1 MKLRWFLLS
10 LISILLLSSPARATR
25 LESWHFD
32 PNQNQLDLTTDSGI
46 QPRVF
51 LIDNPKRLVIDLS
64 GTTLSY
70 PTTKQN
76 FGSKIREIRVSQLDP
91 QTTRLVIELA
101 PGYTVSP
108 QSVIVR
114 RDSNFHWVV
123 KLSSIEKMPATGIFE
138 WGIGDGEQSSQ
149 TPISITPNFQ
159 QKRQVLLFQSK
170 APLQNI
176 ATINKLSPPDILTK
190 PINASMFAG
199 VVPLGEEIPQL
210 KSQINALMAR
220 YSFLKPGMFFV
231 DLETGNYLDI
241 SGDKVFPAA
250 STIKFPILI
259 ALFEKI
265 DAGTVKLNDT
275 LVMRR
280 DLVASGSGDLQYQR
294 VGTKLTVLQT
304 INKMI
309 SISDNTATNMII
321 DRLGGKAKLNQR
333 FGSWGLKN
341 TVIRHLLGDFKGT
354 NTTSPADLVKLSALI
369 QYHKLISDASRSQAL
384 DILNH
389 CHNKNLLAA
398 GLGSGAVIAHK
409 TGDIGFVIGDA
420 GIIEMSNGKRYLAGI
435 FVRRPYNDTRGRDF
449 VRQVSHLVYTYL
461 EQPKL
466 TQLP

>member
-32 PNQNQLDLTTDSGI
+32 PNHNQLDLTTDSGI

-64 GTTLSY
+64 GTTLDY

-76 FGSKIREIRVSQLDP
+76 YAWAIREIRVAQLDP

-101 PGYTVSP
+101 PGYNVSP

-114 RDSNFHWVV
+114 RGSNFHWVV
-123 KLSSIEKMPATGIFE
+123 KLSSIEKMPATGIME
-138 WGIGDGEQSSQ
+138 WGIGAGEQSSQ
-149 TPISITPNFQ
+149 TPISITPNLQ

-170 APLQNI
+170 APLENI

-199 VVPLGEEIPQL
+199 VVPLGEEILQL

-241 SGDKVFPAA
+241 SGNKVFPAA

-341 TVIRHLLGDFKGT
+341 TVIRNLLGDFKGT

-369 QYHKLISDASRSQAL
+369 QYHKLISDASRSQAI

-389 CHNKNLLAA
+389 CHNKKLLAA
-398 GLGSGAVIAHK
+398 GLGSGAMIAHK

-420 GIIEMSNGKRYLAGI
+420 GIIEMPNGKRYLAGI
-435 FVRRPYNDTRGRDF
+435 FVRRPYNDNRGRDF

-461 EQPKL
+461 DLDLSQARN
-466 TQLP
+466 

>member
-1 MKLRWFLLS
+1 MKLRWLFLS
-10 LISILLLSSPARATR
+10 LISILILSSPARATR
-25 LESWHFD
+25 LKSWHFD
-32 PNQNQLDLTTDSGI
+32 PTHNQLDLTTDSVI

-64 GTTLSY
+64 GTTLDY
-70 PTTKQN
+70 LTTKQN
-76 FGSKIREIRVSQLDP
+76 FGLAIREIRVAQLDP

-108 QSVIVR
+108 QSVLFR

-123 KLSSIEKMPATGIFE
+123 KLSSIQKMPATGIVE

-149 TPISITPNFQ
+149 TPIPITPNLQ
-159 QKRQVLLFQSK
+159 QKRQVLLFQNK
-170 APLQNI
+170 APLQDI
-176 ATINKLSPPDILTK
+176 AAINKLSPPDILTK

-199 VVPLGEEIPQL
+199 VVPLGEEILQL

-259 ALFEKI
+259 ALFERI
-265 DAGTVKLNDT
+265 DAGNIKLNDT

-321 DRLGGKAKLNQR
+321 DRLGGKVKLNQR
-333 FGSWGLKN
+333 FYSWGLKN

-369 QYHKLISDASRSQAL
+369 QYHKLISDTSRSQAI

-389 CHNKNLLAA
+389 CHNKKLLAA
-398 GLGSGAVIAHK
+398 GLGSGALIAHK

-420 GIIEMSNGKRYLAGI
+420 GIIEMPNGKRYLAGI
-435 FVRRPYNDTRGRDF
+435 FVRRPYNDIRGRDF
-449 VRQVSHLVYTYL
+449 IRQVSQLVYTYL
-461 EQPKL
+461 DQPKL